1 MSRGRIIAL
10 LVLLAT
16 VLFALAPLVRGRVEI
31 PTAQHHLLHAVMLA
45 GAALSGVLFA
55 GSSARERRSG
65 AGWLV
70 VAMVT
75 PVLAMLLMW
84 PSEYAYLET
93 HPYGHAVEH
102 GGLIFFGFVTGYGGQ
117 RYANGIGWAAGI
129 SLVTM
134 AFLAIWGYG
143 VAPATATA
151 NLVASPVVS
160 NALTAAN
167 VAHGKLIF
175 AQNCAVCHG
184 ATGAGGEGP
193 PLKNERTRKSLA
205 QTQQWIEN
213 PAPPMPKLYPSVLS
227 SQDVLDVAAY
237 VQSLH

>member
-1 MSRGRIIAL
+1 MSRGRIIAF

-45 GAALSGVLFA
+45 GAALSGILFA
-55 GSSARERRSG
+55 DVTKSAREQRSS
-65 AGWLV
+65 AAWLV

-102 GGLIFFGFVTGYGGQ
+102 GGLILFGFVTGYGGQ

-129 SLVTM
+129 SIVAM
-134 AFLAIWGYG
+134 AFLAVWGYG
-143 VAPATATA
+143 VAPATA
-151 NLVASPVVS
+151 NLAASRVAS

-167 VAHGKLIF
+167 VVHGKVIF

-184 ATGAGGEGP
+184 VAGAGGEGP

-227 SQDVLDVAAY
+227 SQNVADVAAY
-237 VQSLH
+237 LQSLH